1 MIFSLYEIDGS
12 IEIDNYKSNLS
23 VFTTPWSIAHFVSGY
38 MTSTFGINYFLGL
51 IIHTIYELFCY
62 FNRTIKKQWSESWK
76 GFRTDSISNGIG
88 DTLVFM
94 LGMLLSKKYN
104 NIYLFIFIFL
114 VGFIFFSKN
123 FQDFLV
129 NHRLQYLKSKDN
141 TLNIDNRKFYT
152 YSYYLDY
159 IWIIVSLITFI
170 KLYIIHKKNKI
181 N

>member
-1 MIFSLYEIDGS
+1 MFFSLYEIDGS

-23 VFTTPWSIAHFVSGY
+23 VFITPWSITHFNYGY
-38 MTSTFGINYFLGL
+38 MISTFGINYFFGL
-51 IIHTIYELFCY
+51 IGHTIYELYNY
-62 FNRTIKKQWSESWK
+62 FNSNIKKQWSEGWK
-76 GFRTDSISNGIG
+76 GFKSDSVINGIG
-88 DTLVFM
+88 DTVVFM

-104 NIYLFIFIFL
+104 NIYLFVFIFL

-141 TLNIDNRKFYT
+141 TLNVDNRKFYT

>member
-1 MIFSLYEIDGS
+1 LAITFKDLVFALL
-12 IEIDNYKSNLS
+12 NTSNGPECAKYLAIS
-23 VFTTPWSIAHFVSGY
+23 PQT
-38 MTSTFGINYFLGL
+38 
-51 IIHTIYELFCY
+51 

-76 GFRTDSISNGIG
+76 GYKSDSAINGFG

-114 VGFIFFSKN
+114 VGFIFFSKK

-141 TLNIDNRKFYT
+141 TLNVDNRKFYT

-159 IWIIVSLITFI
+159 TWIIVSLFTFI
-170 KLYIIHKKNKI
+170 KLYIIHKKIKSIKI
-181 N
+181 K

>member
-1 MIFSLYEIDGS
+1 MFFSLYEIDGS
-12 IEIDNYKSNLS
+12 IEIDNLKSNLS
-23 VFTTPWSIAHFVSGY
+23 IFITPWSIAHFVSGY
-38 MTSTFGINYFLGL
+38 MTSAFGINYFLGL
-51 IIHTIYELFCY
+51 IIHTIYELCCY
-62 FNRTIKKQWSESWK
+62 FKSNIKKQWSQIWK
-76 GFRTDSISNGIG
+76 GFQSDSAINGFG

-123 FQDFLV
+123 FQYFLV

-141 TLNIDNRKFYT
+141 TLNVDNRKFYT

-170 KLYIIHKKNKI
+170 KLYIHKNL
-181 N
+181 